1 MIKQLVLASVI
12 VLGGCATQA
21 PAPTYTRMQPVV
33 VTPLVLPYYV
43 MDTFKADCLYSD
55 NHRRFL
61 EERINKKGRNPT
73 SFGESLTGNL
83 AGLWRYKVGD
93 YRLICDIQKD
103 ILVVLILE
111 ADHRKQVYRK
121 VKKS

>member
-1 MIKQLVLASVI
+1 MAWQILIHENLIK
-12 VLGGCATQA
+12 
-21 PAPTYTRMQPVV
+21 
-33 VTPLVLPYYV
+33 
-43 MDTFKADCLYSD
+43 TFRKFPKNLQDRLLD
-55 NHRRFL
+55 FL

>member
-33 VTPLVLPYYV
+33 ATPMVLPYYV

-61 EERINKKGRNPT
+61 EERINEYNQYHQTRTVTEQSRDYYTKLKNA
-73 SFGESLTGNL
+73 LW
-83 AGLWRYKVGD
+83 GLRSACGAN
-93 YRLICDIQKD
+93 R
-103 ILVVLILE
+103 
-111 ADHRKQVYRK
+111 
-121 VKKS
+121 